1 MYCKNCNGENLET
14 SLNCS
19 KCGSSLIS
27 SFVGGGNS
35 KAYREAVRKL
45 DARLFG
51 RIGGFV
57 GAGLATFFLI
67 VVFAD
72 MYFDKQQISV
82 GIVLGGLAGHII
94 GRVIGLRR
102 RW

>member
-1 MYCKNCNGENLET
+1 M
-14 SLNCS
+14 
-19 KCGSSLIS
+19 
-27 SFVGGGNS
+27 
-35 KAYREAVRKL
+35 RKL

-57 GAGLATFFLI
+57 GAAIAAFFLI
-67 VVFAD
+67 KVFAD
-72 MYFDKQQISV
+72 MYFDKQQIYF

-102 RW
+102 R